1 MKVNTLTGFK
11 KLSALRRFALSLDP
25 ELSDETWKAIVD
37 LGLYKVTEDDV
48 AKMLKP
54 KKVKKDGKKED

>member
-1 MKVNTLTGFK
+1 MKVTTLTGFT

-25 ELSDETWKAIVD
+25 ELSDEAWKAIVD

-54 KKVKKDGKKED
+54 KKVKKDGKKEN